1 MFLFKSRQ
9 PKHKQTNLSEVKT
22 VSAIDPSER
31 CKICYM
37 YNNPIDSTC
46 DLISPCGCKGSI
58 KYVHKTCLRLW
69 RFKGK
74 NLREIKTCEQ
84 CFCEYRVDEDL
95 MPNKIVVQM
104 ITVVATVFLFVFFHF
119 AINIVVESLSFIID
133 EIFFNSKHFHE
144 PCYERLSYAFNGR
157 EYANGAM
164 TRESDGAPANDTFII
179 GNKKFYLTGKDT
191 LLKLSFMETSVIVL
205 IFYQV
210 LFNYGLVSTIN
221 LFFTLWRIVN
231 FEYKIDYFFLF
242 VICIYYFKKLYRALY
257 LQIDH
262 ISYFVMN
269 SNNF

>member
-1 MFLFKSRQ
+1 MFLFKRSHN
-9 PKHKQTNLSEVKT
+9 KHKPTNLSEVKT

-84 CFCEYRVDEDL
+84 CFCEYRVEEDL
-95 MPNKIVVQM
+95 LPNRFLVQVV
-104 ITVVATVFLFVFFHF
+104 TVVAALLLFIFCHF
-119 AINIVVESLSFIID
+119 AINIVVESLSFII
-133 EIFFNSKHFHE
+133 EEVFFSRGYE
-144 PCYERLSYAFNGR
+144 PCYERLNHALNAHDCVTGAGR
-157 EYANGAM
+157 S
-164 TRESDGAPANDTFII
+164 TLSDLFALGST
-179 GNKKFYLTGKDT
+179 KFYLTGRHS
-191 LLKLSFMETSVIVL
+191 LLKLSFMETSVMVL

-242 VICIYYFKKLYRALY
+242 VICIYYFKKLYKALY
-257 LQIDH
+257 QQIDH
-262 ISYFVMN
+262 VSYFLMN
-269 SNNF
+269 SNGF